1 VKRQAASG
9 ALLGWLIGLIGS
21 SLATPLPPTALEQ
34 GQAIYERHCADCHG
48 PEGRGDGKQ
57 ALSLS
62 PRPGNLVSAQTSVK
76 SDQELLNIIANGRPR
91 TAMTGW
97 NERLSD
103 EAQRAVLVY
112 IRSLVRFT
120 RSATP
125 PPPAP

>member
-1 VKRQAASG
+1 MKRSAAIG
-9 ALLGWLIGLIGS
+9 AFLGWLIGLIGS
-21 SLATPLPPTALEQ
+21 SLATPLPPIALEE
-34 GQAIYERHCADCHG
+34 GRAIYERHCADCHG

-57 ALSLS
+57 AISLS
-62 PRPGNLVSAQTSVK
+62 PRPGNLVSAQTSAK
-76 SDQELLNIIANGRPR
+76 SDQDLLKIIANGRPR

-103 EAQRAVLVY
+103 NEQRAVLAY

-125 PPPAP
+125 LPPEQ